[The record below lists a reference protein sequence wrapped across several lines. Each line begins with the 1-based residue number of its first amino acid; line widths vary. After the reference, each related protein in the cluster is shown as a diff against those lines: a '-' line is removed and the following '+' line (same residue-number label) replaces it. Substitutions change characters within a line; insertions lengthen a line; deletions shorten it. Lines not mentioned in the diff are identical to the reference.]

1 MPRKWSNVEL
11 RSSTLDLPKDPN
23 GPVEPLDWTA
33 EGRREEA
40 NLQRQQKFW

>member
-11 RSSTLDLPKDPN
+11 SGAQKLNLGPAGPKRA
-23 GPVEPLDWTA
+23 GGAIGLA

-40 NLQRQQKFW
+40 NFQRQKF